1 MTGRTRRA
9 LGAAALAS
17 LLLAGAGCGSGD
29 HTQELAV
36 VGTEMAFQAPASVAA
51 GDYVVR
57 FRNAGAVYHE
67 VAIKDATGEVLRRVS
82 AGPGQTV
89 KMEVSLPRGQYEL
102 GCFEPGHYEGGM
114 HRLLSVT

>member
-1 MTGRTRRA
+1 MAIAFVNPSGGAERGRARIVSVDVANDQITV
-9 LGAAALAS
+9 AA
-17 LLLAGAGCGSGD
+17 
-29 HTQELAV
+29 TV
-36 VGTEMAFQAPASVAA
+36 ASVAA